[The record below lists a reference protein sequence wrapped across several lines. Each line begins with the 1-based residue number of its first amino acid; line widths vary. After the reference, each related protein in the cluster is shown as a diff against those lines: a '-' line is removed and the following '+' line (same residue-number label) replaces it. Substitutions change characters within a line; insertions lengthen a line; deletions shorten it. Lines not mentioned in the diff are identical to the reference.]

1 MEILFTLAGH
11 PGGGL
16 SKDEVLVDFSAA
28 HDRVPHPSTEEAIDI
43 IWADRKA
50 RNSRL
55 HDGDKFR
62 LGSVEWQSA
71 RSLHIELGLTGYREY
86 LGTHTRPRD
95 EHEALLQ
102 AGMQH
107 FSRALGCEA
116 VLSTSDGHIVLIRR
130 SLEVAMFAGY
140 YNGPS
145 GHPEPGKMPA
155 SAEPAKGTSDLS
167 IADAA
172 ADRRRRLGSN
182 DSHAAVLE
190 LFGSVLDE
198 TEEETGIPRN
208 ALGAPILI
216 GAMQDAQGKP
226 DLIFSLTTTLSAAE
240 VRTIYAQGTH
250 AESWESDR
258 LVALPWAEAL
268 LLLERAPAESSSVLH
283 GTAESSTPP
292 TQSKIDDIRLTPV
305 TQAAF
310 ECERIRRES
319 L

>member
-1 MEILFTLAGH
+1 MEIIFTLAGH

-16 SKDEVLVDFSAA
+16 SKDEVLVDFSVA
-28 HDRVPHPSTEEAIDI
+28 HDRVPHPPTEEAIDV

-50 RNSRL
+50 QNSRL

-62 LGSVEWQSA
+62 LGSVEWQST
-71 RSLHIELGLTGYREY
+71 RSLRVELGLTGYREY
-86 LGTHTRPRD
+86 LGTHTRPAD

-102 AGMQH
+102 LGQQH

-116 VLSTSDGHIVLIRR
+116 VLSTSDDHIVLIRR

-145 GHPEPGKMPA
+145 GHPEPAKMPA
-155 SAEPAKGTSDLS
+155 STELSKGTSSLS
-167 IADAA
+167 VADAA
-172 ADRRRRLGSN
+172 VDRRQRLGSN
-182 DSHAAVLE
+182 GALAAVQE

-198 TEEETGIPRN
+198 TVEETGIPRD
-208 ALGAPILI
+208 ALGNPLLI

-240 VRTIYAQGTH
+240 VRAIYAQGTH

-258 LVALPWAEAL
+258 LVALPWAEVLHL
-268 LLLERAPAESSSVLH
+268 LDSTRAESSDDSD
-283 GTAESSTPP
+283 GTNKPAAPP
-292 TQSKIDDIRLTPV
+292 THGNTEKIQLTPV

-310 ECERIRRES
+310 ECESIRRAS